1 MDKIYVV
8 HFDYVWFNNSFMSGE
23 QVTNNSINNQN
34 YEGNIESNK
43 NSKKKVDINNLLNRV
58 RANQKKEKLEST
70 IFFTLVATVIVIT
83 GIIISI

>member
-23 QVTNNSINNQN
+23 QVTKNSINNQN

-70 IFFTLVATVIVIT
+70 IFFTLVAAVIVIT
-83 GIIISI
+83 GVIISI

>member
-34 YEGNIESNK
+34 YEGNAESNK

-70 IFFTLVATVIVIT
+70 IFFTLVAAVIVIT
-83 GIIISI
+83 GVIISI

>member
-70 IFFTLVATVIVIT
+70 IFFSLVAAVIVIT

>member
-1 MDKIYVV
+1 
-8 HFDYVWFNNSFMSGE
+8 MSGE

-70 IFFTLVATVIVIT
+70 IFFTLVAAVIVIT
-83 GIIISI
+83 GVIISI

>member
-70 IFFTLVATVIVIT
+70 IFFTLVAAVIVIT
-83 GIIISI
+83 GVIISI

>member
-1 MDKIYVV
+1 
-8 HFDYVWFNNSFMSGE
+8 MSGE
-23 QVTNNSINNQN
+23 QVTNNSVNDRNF
-34 YEGNIESNK
+34 ESRAESKK
-43 NSKKKVDINNLLNRV
+43 NSKKKVDINNLLNQV

>member
-34 YEGNIESNK
+34 YEGNAGSTK

-70 IFFTLVATVIVIT
+70 IFFTLVAAVIVIT
-83 GIIISI
+83 GVIISI

>member
-34 YEGNIESNK
+34 YEGNAESNK

>member
-34 YEGNIESNK
+34 YEGNAGSNK

>member
-1 MDKIYVV
+1 
-8 HFDYVWFNNSFMSGE
+8 MSGE